1 MNSSWL
7 ADASRG
13 IDGTVTMQTNRGDVY
28 KIQRVP
34 LSVYNEWRSAGSAG
48 KFFNANIRGKYET
61 VNEYEIVND

>member
-13 IDGTVTMQTNRGDVY
+13 IDGTVTMQTNRGNTY

-34 LSVYNEWRSAGSAG
+34 LGVYNEWRNAASAG
-48 KFFNANIRGKYET
+48 KFFNTNIRGKYE
-61 VNEYEIVND
+61 IVND